1 MNVVTASLLSLL
13 GLVLLSFGADR
24 LVRSSSRLAM
34 QLGVSPLVVGLTL
47 VAYGTSAPEIV
58 ASVIATLEGHADVAI
73 GNILGSNV
81 ANLGLI
87 LGSTAI
93 LATVLVAPAVLRREL
108 PLMVGVTLLFAL
120 LCFRLELGRT
130 TGLLFLGLLVGINYF
145 SFRWAER
152 TGPSGVERPAGS
164 LAMNLLWIVLGLGLL
179 LGGAHLLV
187 SSAVRLARTLEV
199 PELVI
204 GITVVAVGTS
214 VPEFAT
220 SIVAGLRKEADLVVG
235 NIVGSNLFNVLGALG
250 LSAAIR
256 PIQVDSSLLGFEVP
270 ALVAMTLLTTVFLYT
285 GRRLVRWEGIV
296 LFACYVGFLAV
307 VL

>member
-1 MNVVTASLLSLL
+1 MSVLTASLLCLL
-13 GLVLLSFGADR
+13 GLTLLSFGADS

-34 QLGVSPLVVGLTL
+34 QLGISPLVVGLTL

-58 ASVIATLEGHADVAI
+58 ASVVATLEGHADVAI
-73 GNILGSNV
+73 GNVLGSNV

-87 LGSTAI
+87 LGATAI

-108 PLMVGVTLLFAL
+108 PLMVGVTLLFAV
-120 LCFRLELGRT
+120 LCFRLELGRI
-130 TGLLFLGLLVGINYF
+130 TGLVFLGLLAGINYL

-152 TGPSGVERPAGS
+152 TGPPDIERPGGS
-164 LAMNLLWIVLGLGLL
+164 LAMNVLWIAFGLGLL

-187 SSAVRLARTLEV
+187 SSAVSLARSLGV

-204 GITVVAVGTS
+204 GITLVAVGTS
-214 VPEFAT
+214 VPELAT

-256 PIQVDSSLLGFEVP
+256 PIPVDSRLLGFELP
-270 ALVAMTLLTTVFLYT
+270 ALVGITLLATLFLYT

-296 LFACYVGFLAV
+296 LFAGYLGFLAV